1 MKRNVIEIEED
12 KCIGCG
18 LCASA
23 CMQGAIEIID
33 GKAKL
38 VSESYCDG
46 LGMCLPK
53 CPVDA
58 IHVVEKETEAFNT
71 ERKNIKAKENTV
83 NMKTGEKKK
92 DLTAQEPMACGCP
105 GTHAKA
111 IERKP
116 ISTNINT
123 NANNNAN
130 NNIEG
135 INKAQ
140 DTAVGFVPSEL
151 MQWPVQLRLVSPNA
165 PYFKDADLL
174 IAADCTAFAYGDF
187 HRDFIKGKVTI
198 IGCPKLDDNSYNTDK
213 IAQILTQ
220 NNIKSITV
228 IRMEVPCCG
237 GMIQA
242 VRQAMLKAECIVP
255 YREVTISTDGRVL

>member
-1 MKRNVIEIEED
+1 MKRNVIEINEE

-18 LCASA
+18 LCATA

-58 IHVVEKETEAFNT
+58 IHVVEKDTEAFNP
-71 ERKNIKAKENTV
+71 ERKNIKAK
-83 NMKTGEKKK
+83 
-92 DLTAQEPMACGCP
+92 TAEAKPMEASGCGCA
-105 GTHAKA
+105 GSAAKS
-111 IERKP
+111 IERSGVIQLDAIPVTSK
-116 ISTNINT
+116 S
-123 NANNNAN
+123 
-130 NNIEG
+130 
-135 INKAQ
+135 
-140 DTAVGFVPSEL
+140 AVSESFSVPSEL
-151 MQWPVQLRLVSPNA
+151 MQWPVQLKLVSPNA
-165 PYFKDADLL
+165 PYFNNADLL

-198 IGCPKLDDNSYNTDK
+198 IGCPKLDDNQYNTDK
-213 IAQILTQ
+213 IAQILSANT
-220 NNIKSITV
+220 IKSITV
-228 IRMEVPCCG
+228 VRMEVPCCG

-242 VRQAMLKAECIVP
+242 VRTAMLKAECIVP
-255 YREVTISTDGRVL
+255 YSEITISTDGRIK

>member
-1 MKRNVIEIEED
+1 MKRNVIEINEE

-18 LCASA
+18 LCATA

-58 IHVVEKETEAFNT
+58 IHVVEKDTEAFNP
-71 ERKNIKAKENTV
+71 ERKNIKAKTV
-83 NMKTGEKKK
+83 ETNPIH
-92 DLTAQEPMACGCP
+92 AIPMQAKPMEAGCGCS
-105 GTHAKA
+105 GSAAKS
-111 IERKP
+111 IERSGVVQFDAMPVTQK
-116 ISTNINT
+116 NT
-123 NANNNAN
+123 AP
-130 NNIEG
+130 ES
-135 INKAQ
+135 
-140 DTAVGFVPSEL
+140 FSVPSEL
-151 MQWPVQLRLVSPNA
+151 MQWPVQLKLVSPNA
-165 PYFKDADLL
+165 PYFNNADLL

-198 IGCPKLDDNSYNTDK
+198 IGCPKLDDNQYNAEK
-213 IAQILTQ
+213 IAQILSA

-228 IRMEVPCCG
+228 VRMEVPCCG

-242 VRQAMLKAECIVP
+242 VRAAMLKAECIVP
-255 YREVTISTDGRVL
+255 YSEITISTDGRIK

>member
-1 MKRNVIEIEED
+1 MKRNVIEINED

-58 IHVVEKETEAFNT
+58 IHVVEKDTDQFDST
-71 ERKNIKAKENTV
+71 RKNIKAKSTESSTV
-83 NMKTGEKKK
+83 HSH
-92 DLTAQEPMACGCP
+92 QEGAGCGCS
-105 GTHAKA
+105 GSAAKS
-111 IERKP
+111 IERPAMVSLDMATRANENK
-116 ISTNINT
+116 IQTNT
-123 NANNNAN
+123 LS
-130 NNIEG
+130 ES
-135 INKAQ
+135 
-140 DTAVGFVPSEL
+140 FSVPSEL
-151 MQWPVQLRLVSPNA
+151 MQWPVQLKLVSPNA
-165 PYFKDADLL
+165 LYFNNADLL

-187 HRDFIKGKVTI
+187 HRDFIKNKVTI
-198 IGCPKLDDNSYNTDK
+198 IGCPKLDDNQYNTDK
-213 IAQILTQ
+213 IAQILSA
-220 NNIKSITV
+220 NKVKSITV
-228 IRMEVPCCG
+228 VRMEVPCCG

-242 VRQAMLKAECIVP
+242 VKAAMLKAQCIVP
-255 YREVTISTDGRVL
+255 YSEVTITTDGRIKA

>member
-1 MKRNVIEIEED
+1 MGKQGVLKFGGQRMIRNVIEINED

-18 LCASA
+18 LCATA

-58 IHVVEKETEAFNT
+58 IHVVEKETDTFDPT
-71 ERKNIKAKENTV
+71 RKNIKASPAE
-83 NMKTGEKKK
+83 EKSTLGCGCSSSESKSFERK
-92 DLTAQEPMACGCP
+92 PVVAFDMSVKAPAQEP
-105 GTHAKA
+105 
-111 IERKP
+111 
-116 ISTNINT
+116 S
-123 NANNNAN
+123 ANEPA
-130 NNIEG
+130 
-135 INKAQ
+135 
-140 DTAVGFVPSEL
+140 FVMPSEL

-187 HRDFIKGKVTI
+187 HRDFIKGKVTV
-198 IGCPKLDDNSYNTDK
+198 IGCPKLDDNQANIDK
-213 IAQILTQ
+213 LVQILSG
-220 NNIKSITV
+220 NAIKSITV
-228 IRMEVPCCG
+228 VRMEVPCCSG
-237 GMIQA
+237 IIQA
-242 VRQAMLKAECIVP
+242 VKTAMLKSECIVP
-255 YREVTISTDGRVL
+255 YSEITISTDGRIKG

>member
-1 MKRNVIEIEED
+1 MKRNVIEINED

-18 LCASA
+18 LCATA

-58 IHVVEKETEAFNT
+58 IHVVEKETEEFDTA
-71 ERKNIKAKENTV
+71 RKNIKAKSET
-83 NMKTGEKKK
+83 MKVESAHAGGCGCSGSAAKTFERKSEVVF
-92 DLTAQEPMACGCP
+92 DLMSGQPMANLSVQP
-105 GTHAKA
+105 TDM
-111 IERKP
+111 
-116 ISTNINT
+116 TNKSVS
-123 NANNNAN
+123 NAVSA
-130 NNIEG
+130 
-135 INKAQ
+135 
-140 DTAVGFVPSEL
+140 DFSVPSEL
-151 MQWPVQLRLVSPNA
+151 MQWPVQLKLVSPNA
-165 PYFKDADLL
+165 PYFNNADLL

-198 IGCPKLDDNSYNTDK
+198 IGCPKLDDNQYNTDK
-213 IAQILTQ
+213 IAQILSANQ
-220 NNIKSITV
+220 IKSITV
-228 IRMEVPCCG
+228 VRMEVPCCG

-242 VRQAMLKAECIVP
+242 VRAAMLKAQCIVP
-255 YREVTISTDGRVL
+255 YSEVTISTDGRIK